1 MIRFGVVGTGWR
13 TTFFL
18 RVTNARPD
26 LFECVGVVTRNVER
40 SKDWAA
46 PYGVKLFGSIDEM
59 LAQKPLFVITSA
71 PWDVNP
77 GLITELAEKNM
88 PVLSETPPARTV
100 PEMEALYKLVEN
112 GAKIAVA
119 EQYHLQ
125 PHHAAR
131 IGLANSGKLGTVT
144 QAQVSVAHGYHGI
157 SLIRRLLGIGYEDAT
172 INALSFTSPLV
183 AGLERDGLPEEETTK
198 SSEQTIATMNFG
210 DKLGIFDF
218 TGDQYRSYIRKQR
231 ILVRGERGELI
242 NDTVRYLK
250 DFRTPI
256 QLDFLRLNAGENG
269 NLEGYHFKGIQLG
282 DEWVYKNPFAPVAI
296 DDEDIAIG
304 QCMVKMAEYVGGA
317 EAFYPLAE
325 ACQDRYLD
333 IKIAQS
339 LETGGPV
346 RTSRQAWAQD

>member
-1 MIRFGVVGTGWR
+1 MIRFGAVGTGWR

-18 RVTNARPD
+18 RVANARPD
-26 LFECVGVVTRNVER
+26 LFECVGVVTRDVEKA
-40 SKDWAA
+40 KDWVK
-46 PYGVKLFGSIDEM
+46 PYDVPLFGSLDAM
-59 LAQKPLFVITSA
+59 LAQKPLFVITSV

-77 GLITELAEKNM
+77 GLITELAEKNF
-88 PVLSETPPARTV
+88 PVLSETPPARSIA
-100 PEMEALYKLVEN
+100 EMEALYKLVQN

-131 IGLANSGKLGTVT
+131 IDLANSGKLGTVT

-172 INALSFTSPLV
+172 ISALQFTSPIV
-183 AGLERDGLPEEETTK
+183 AGLERHGLPDEETTRD
-198 SSEQTIATMNFG
+198 SVQTIATLNFG
-210 DKLGIFDF
+210 DKLGVFDF
-218 TGDQYRSYIRKQR
+218 TNDQYRSYIRKQR
-231 ILVRGERGELI
+231 ILVRGDRGELI

-250 DFRTPI
+250 DHRTPI
-256 QLDFLRLNAGENG
+256 ELTFLRLNAGESG

-282 DEWVYKNPFAPVAI
+282 SEWVYENPFAPAAI
-296 DDEDIAIG
+296 NDEDIAIG
-304 QCMVKMAEYVGGA
+304 QCMAKMAEYVGGA
-317 EAFYPLAE
+317 DAFYPLAE

-333 IKIAQS
+333 IKIAES

-346 RTSRQAWAQD
+346 HTSRQVWAQ